1 MRAFLLWLILM
12 MASPCGL
19 AIDAARGIHQ
29 LQHTRWTASDG
40 APDDIIVMAQGNDGF
55 LWLGTH
61 AGVRRFDGLRFEPV
75 RARQGSF
82 PDTVAL
88 SLKRA
93 ADGGMWIG
101 WQVGGISHVKDGVVR
116 NYAEP
121 QGVQAGAIWGFAI
134 GGDGAVWAAG
144 VSGISRFDG
153 RRWQAMGPAQ
163 GYTAQKA
170 SAVFADRDGRIAV
183 FSENGLFIWQAMQ
196 SRFAPP
202 IGRLDLRAPPQQGPD
217 GRIYLLEMRG
227 IRIIESLERYE
238 QLDHRWIY
246 RDTSGTSGSM
256 LVDRAGT
263 LWFDSQYGL
272 HRTRSGGALAP
283 GQLGISSDTESFLPR
298 DGLSNVL
305 VGSMCDDNEG
315 NVWVSTYGGL
325 DRFRQAAPVVLRTRA
340 APDVA
345 EVFRT
350 QEMLAGPAGAMWLSR
365 DDVLGPLLLAQA
377 DGTVLRAPRLGPVSA
392 ILAAPG
398 GLWVAA
404 RAGLQQLAGEDG
416 RVLRT
421 IAYPSGAAAVKRMRA
436 GVLAPDG
443 SIWGVFSG
451 AGVFQYRDGAWRREP
466 LLPDGGAK
474 VPLALLADAAGRL
487 WLSYADG
494 SVAMLERRR
503 LRTFGPAQGLDLGK
517 IPMLIEYHG
526 QVWAGGQ
533 RGVALWRGGRF
544 VALRS
549 EPASA
554 TEGVVGLLR
563 ARDGSLWLNHGSGAA
578 HISAGEVDLAL
589 RDPAHAMRATSYDAV
604 DGLNGSIGMLHNRSV
619 AEADDGKIWFSR
631 QSATFWIDPR
641 QALVALPAPRVEIGA
656 LLADGRRVDPPA
668 SAGLQLAAGTRDVQ
682 FHYNAASLGT
692 PERLQ
697 FRYRLDGYDTQW
709 QQAGGRRLAQYT
721 GLGPGS
727 YRFEL
732 IAANGDGVDSTVAQ
746 LPFRVLPAFYQTWW
760 FRSLCA
766 ALLLAA
772 AYGAYR
778 WRLRQHAARL
788 RVRMEAQQAE
798 RERIARELHDTLLQ
812 GTQAMILHFHNASMA
827 IAEDD
832 PARAAM
838 LRALDD
844 ADRMLGEG
852 RDHVHDL
859 RAGDDG
865 GARWSAILRREGE
878 RLAAQHGI
886 VFRYAEEGEAR
897 MLHARAAHE
906 IYRIASEALRN
917 AFQHARAQV
926 VEVAVRYARGG
937 IELVVRDDGQGLP
950 PVVAANGQIPGH
962 WGMPGMRE
970 RAARLGARLSVDGR
984 DGGGTQWRLRVPA
997 RRAWPAAHGPLRRW
1011 WQRWRRSG
1019 VEDAAP

>member
-1 MRAFLLWLILM
+1 M

-19 AIDAARGIHQ
+19 AIDGARGLHQ
-29 LQHTRWTASDG
+29 LQHTRWTPNEG
-40 APDDIIVMAQGNDGF
+40 APDDIIVMTQGHDGF

-61 AGVRRFDGLRFEPV
+61 AGVSRFDGLRFEPV

-88 SLKRA
+88 ALKRA

-134 GGDGAVWAAG
+134 DGAGAVWAAG

-183 FSENGLFIWQAMQ
+183 FSERGLFIWQAAQ

-202 IGRLDLRAPPQQGPD
+202 IGQLDLRAPPQQGPD

-227 IRIIESLERYE
+227 IRIIDTLERYD

-272 HRTRSGGALAP
+272 HRTRSAGALAP
-283 GQLGISSDTESFLPR
+283 QQLGISSDTESFLPR

-325 DRFRQAAPVVLRTRA
+325 DRFRQAAPVVLRTPG

-365 DDVLGPLLLAQA
+365 DDVLGPLMLAQA
-377 DGTVLRAPRLGPVSA
+377 DGTVLRAPRVGPVSA
-392 ILAAPG
+392 ILEASD

-404 RAGLQQLAGEDG
+404 RASLQQLSATDG

-421 IAYPSGAAAVKRMRA
+421 VAYPSGAAAVKRMRA

-474 VPLALLADAAGRL
+474 VPLALLADTAGRL

-494 SVAMLERRR
+494 SVAMLAKGR
-503 LRTFGPAQGLDLGK
+503 LHTFGPAQGLDLGK
-517 IPMLIEYHG
+517 IPMLSEYRG

-533 RGVALWRGGRF
+533 RGVALWRGERF
-544 VALRS
+544 LALRS
-549 EPASA
+549 EPASVF
-554 TEGVVGLLR
+554 EGVVGLLR

-578 HISAGEVDLAL
+578 HIPAAEVELAL
-589 RDPAHAMRATSYDAV
+589 GDASHAMRATSYDAV

-631 QSATFWIDPR
+631 QNATFWIDPR
-641 QALVALPAPRVEIGA
+641 QAPAALPAPRVEIGA
-656 LLADGRRVDPPA
+656 LMADGRRVDIPA

-682 FHYNAASLGT
+682 FQYNASSLGT
-692 PERLQ
+692 PARLR

-709 QQAGGRRLAQYT
+709 QQAGERRLAQYT

-727 YRFEL
+727 YRFEVM
-732 IAANGDGVDSTVAQ
+732 AENGDGVDSTLAQ

-766 ALLLAA
+766 AALLAA
-772 AYGAYR
+772 AYGLYR
-778 WRLRQHAARL
+778 WRLRQQGMRLRARL
-788 RVRMEAQQAE
+788 EAQQAE

-827 IAEDD
+827 VAADH

-852 RDHVHDL
+852 REQVHDL
-859 RAGDDG
+859 RAGENV

-878 RLAAQHGI
+878 RLALLHGI
-886 VFRYAEEGEAR
+886 AFRYGETGQAR
-897 MLHARAAHE
+897 ALRGAAAHE
-906 IYRIASEALRN
+906 IYRIASEAMRN
-917 AFQHARAQV
+917 AFQHARAQL
-926 VEVAVRYARGG
+926 VEVRVDYARGG
-937 IELVVRDDGQGLP
+937 MQVDVSDDGQGLP
-950 PVVAANGQIPGH
+950 PAVMARGHIPGH

-970 RAARLGARLSVDGR
+970 RTAKLGARLSVRAR

-997 RRAWPAAHGPLRRW
+997 RQAWPRKGGWLRRLLPP
-1011 WQRWRRSG
+1011 WRRSERA
-1019 VEDAAP
+1019 EDAAL